1 MSKAVEKNRAPQLEK
16 TNFDLKPELY
26 VVKNLTVK
34 VSQQVVRQDKI
45 NEEFLLHVLAILI
58 SLKPNQS
65 YTLRSMCGEA
75 FWSRFN
81 EFECRAAGRYISLL
95 VAEGTIPLETLNP
108 KNSSNHKRYLLK

>member
-1 MSKAVEKNRAPQLEK
+1 MSKTAEKIRVPQLER
-16 TNFDLKPELY
+16 TNFDVKPELY
-26 VVKNLTVK
+26 VVKNLTVNASK
-34 VSQQVVRQDKI
+34 QVERQDKI

-95 VAEGTIPLETLNP
+95 VAEGIIPLERLNS
-108 KNSSNHKRYLLK
+108 KNSSNHNRYLLK